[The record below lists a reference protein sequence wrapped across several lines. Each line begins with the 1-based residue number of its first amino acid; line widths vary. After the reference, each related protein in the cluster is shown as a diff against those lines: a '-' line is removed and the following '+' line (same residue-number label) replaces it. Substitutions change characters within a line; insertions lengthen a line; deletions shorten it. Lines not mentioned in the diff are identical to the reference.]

1 MRKRFALSMLLT
13 FTMLIAV
20 LGFSVP
26 VTVMAAGP
34 GVAVLWGKNE
44 QGQIGD
50 NTQTDRPLAT
60 KPIIVPA
67 TVVEIAAATAGNHS
81 LVLLSDGTVM
91 SFGENQVG
99 NLGRGPGQIGGFRAA
114 PDFVVGTDGTGKL
127 SNIKT
132 IGKNTGGGHSLAVG
146 NDGKVY
152 VWGDNSTGQQG
163 QGDVGGSP
171 NPVPKTVKTSTGQN
185 QPLVDLTNIKT
196 VAGGGGFSLALTN
209 DGRVYAW
216 GINFAGS
223 LGQGAAADGIIPV
236 AVPVKNEA
244 GNGLLGTGGGPIVTG
259 IAAGG
264 QHALAMMS
272 DGTLRAWGYNQFG
285 QLGDGFAGN
294 GSCCN
299 VAFLPLL
306 VTGVDGLKF
315 IDIAGGDN
323 HSVLLQDNGQVWAL
337 GRNTAGQLGQGDFTG
352 GPHPVPLKVKNADG
366 TGTLT
371 GVKAVASG
379 GSNCTMALMND
390 GTVMAMGENTNGQL
404 GIGTSDG
411 NTHPLPLAVKNLVG
425 VQLISMSVSHTMALA
440 SGYTLAVS
448 TAGVSAN
455 PGSGAA
461 TPATAAYPAGTTA
474 NITATPDAGSIFVGW
489 TLDGVD
495 AGWAVPK
502 PVLMDRPHSLVANF
516 VKAPAFTDVP
526 QKPSLPKS
534 DPAYPTT
541 YAAITQLAARGVIRG
556 YNDGSNT
563 FGTFDP
569 ILRSQQ
575 AALIGR
581 PLYGEENAISPFSD
595 KCLLNDPTNC
605 VDDELWRYAAVLN
618 AHSIALGY
626 NDAATCRPYA
636 IPCYDPRA
644 NVSFAQGISFITRT
658 MIDKGYWTRQP
669 IDPNLYGGVLNG
681 TGHEQDF
688 ATYVHYVAAPP
699 DFPVGGSFSKAD
711 LTADG
716 TRGWFA
722 KALWKALD
730 GYFGPAPAP

>member
-1 MRKRFALSMLLT
+1 MKSRPLSVFLLFAMLVALC
-13 FTMLIAV
+13 
-20 LGFSVP
+20 GYSP
-26 VTVMAAGP
+26 VGTVQAAGP

-50 NTQTDRPLAT
+50 GTQTDRPLAT
-60 KPIIVPA
+60 RPITVPA
-67 TVVEIAAATAGNHS
+67 SVIEVAAATAGNHS
-81 LVLLSDGTVM
+81 LVLLADGTVM

-114 PDFVVGTDGTGKL
+114 PDFVVGTDGAGKL
-127 SNIKT
+127 GNIKT

-223 LGQGAAADGIIPV
+223 LGQGEGADGIIPV
-236 AVPVKNEA
+236 AVPVKNET
-244 GNGLLGTGGGPIVTG
+244 GNGLLGTGGGPTVTG

-264 QHALAMMS
+264 QHALALMS

-285 QLGDGFAGN
+285 QLGDGFASN
-294 GSCCN
+294 GSCCK
-299 VAFLPLL
+299 VAFLPL
-306 VTGVDGLKF
+306 VVEGVDGLKF

-323 HSVLLQDNGQVWAL
+323 HSVLLQDNGQMWTL

-352 GPHPVPLKVKNADG
+352 GPHPVPLKVKSADG
-366 TGTLT
+366 NGTLT

-379 GSNCTMALMND
+379 GSNCSMALMND

-404 GIGTSDG
+404 GIGASDG
-411 NTHPLPLAVKNLVG
+411 NTHPLPLAVQNLVG

-448 TAGVSAN
+448 AAGVSVS
-455 PGSGAA
+455 PGAGTASPG
-461 TPATAAYPAGTTA
+461 TAAYSAGTTA
-474 NITATPDAGSIFVGW
+474 NITASPDPNSIFVGW
-489 TLDGVD
+489 TLDGTD

-502 PVLMDRPHSLVANF
+502 SVLMDRPHALVANF
-516 VKAPAFTDVP
+516 VRTPVFTDVP
-526 QKPSLPKS
+526 RKPSLPKS

-556 YNDGSNT
+556 YGDGT
-563 FGTFDP
+563 YGPLDRIF
-569 ILRSQQ
+569 RSQQ

-581 PLYGEENAISPFSD
+581 PLYPNESAVNPFTD
-595 KCLLNDPTNC
+595 KCLASDPANC
-605 VDDELWRYAAVLN
+605 VDPELWNFVAVLN
-618 AHSIALGY
+618 LHGIALGY
-626 NDAATCRPYA
+626 NDAGTCSPQPT
-636 IPCYDPRA
+636 PCFDPLA
-644 NVSFAQGISFITRT
+644 EVTFAQGISFITRT
-658 MIDKGYWTRQP
+658 MVDKGYWVQQP
-669 IDPNLYGGVLNG
+669 IDANLYGGALAG

-688 ATYVHYVAAPP
+688 ATYAKYAAAPP
-699 DFPVGGSFSKAD
+699 DFPVNGSFTREQ
-711 LTADG
+711 LTASG

-730 GYFGPAPAP
+730 SYFGPAPAP